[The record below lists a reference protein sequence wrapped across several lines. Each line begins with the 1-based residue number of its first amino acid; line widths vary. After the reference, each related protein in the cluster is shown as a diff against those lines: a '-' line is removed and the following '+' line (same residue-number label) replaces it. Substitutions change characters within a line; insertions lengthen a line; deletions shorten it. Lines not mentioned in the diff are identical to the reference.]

1 MKKSVYKSAMSR
13 VRTSEDFK
21 EATYQK
27 LMLELEKTTHTTT
40 MNKERVKMEKTSKR
54 KLTGLTVGL
63 AAAAILAVGVISINQ
78 NQSNPAST
86 PTNQEQTAEA
96 TAKPPIM
103 GKVAVNIDGVI
114 SEVSADGKSF
124 KVGDLWVEVTDQTKL
139 GSNEPTAEK
148 PSEELLQKEFKVGNI
163 VSGYTSQDVSTGK
176 VTADVI
182 YNNMAPQADSG
193 EKPATTA
200 KVQVNIDGVI
210 SEVSADG
217 KSFKV
222 NDVWVTVTPDT
233 ILGIDGPTAA
243 EPSDELLQKE
253 FKVGNVVSG
262 FTTED
267 LSTGKVNATRIYNN
281 MIPQK

>member
-1 MKKSVYKSAMSR
+1 MKKSVYKSAMSQL
-13 VRTSEDFK
+13 RTSDDFK

-27 LMLELEKTTHTTT
+27 LMLELDKTTNNSTVQ
-40 MNKERVKMEKTSKR
+40 KEPIKMEKSKK
-54 KLTGLTVGL
+54 KLTGWTVGI

-78 NQSNPAST
+78 NQNNPAST

-96 TAKPPIM
+96 TTKPPIM

-114 SEVSADGKSF
+114 SEVSPDGKSF
-124 KVGDLWVEVTDQTKL
+124 KVGDLWVEVTDQTQL
-139 GSNEPTAEK
+139 GSSEPTAAE
-148 PSEELLQKEFKVGNI
+148 PSEELLQKDFKVGNI
-163 VSGYTSQDVSTGK
+163 VSGYTAQDVSTGK

-182 YNNMAPQADSG
+182 YNNIAPQADNG
-193 EKPATTA
+193 GKPATTA

-222 NDVWVTVTPDT
+222 NEVWVTVTPDT
-233 ILGIDGPTAA
+233 IMGIDGPTAA

-253 FKVGNVVSG
+253 FKVGNAVSG

-281 MIPQK
+281 IAPQK

>member
-27 LMLELEKTTHTTT
+27 LMMEQENNSHNPTI
-40 MNKERVKMEKTSKR
+40 KEERIQMEKSKK
-54 KLTGLTVGL
+54 KLTGW
-63 AAAAILAVGVISINQ
+63 AVGIAACAFIAAGIISVNQ
-78 NQSNPAST
+78 QHDAPASV
-86 PTNQEQTAEA
+86 PTQQEQAANTPDA
-96 TAKPPIM
+96 
-103 GKVAVNIDGVI
+103 
-114 SEVSADGKSF
+114 SS
-124 KVGDLWVEVTDQTKL
+124 
-139 GSNEPTAEK
+139 
-148 PSEELLQKEFKVGNI
+148 
-163 VSGYTSQDVSTGK
+163 TS
-176 VTADVI
+176 
-182 YNNMAPQADSG
+182 
-193 EKPATTA
+193 KPATTG

-210 SEVSADG
+210 SEVSEDG

-233 ILGIDGPTAA
+233 IMGIDGPTAA

-262 FTTED
+262 FTTDD

-281 MIPQK
+281 MVPQK